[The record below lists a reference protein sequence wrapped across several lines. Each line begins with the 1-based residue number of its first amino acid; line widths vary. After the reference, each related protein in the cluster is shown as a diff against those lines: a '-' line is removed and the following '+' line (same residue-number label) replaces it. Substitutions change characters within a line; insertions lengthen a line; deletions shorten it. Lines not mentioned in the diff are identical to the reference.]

1 MRIALGGIRHETN
14 TFSPVRTTVADFAVL
29 RGDDMLHDPFWEAW
43 RRPDI
48 ELLPTLSAEATPNG
62 LIEQETYQALR
73 DELLELLRAVCPV
86 DGVYLDLHGAMEVEG
101 IGDGERDLV
110 AAVRSCVGPDALISV
125 SLDLHG
131 NIAPDLVED
140 IDILTAFRTAP
151 HRDVDVTRRRAIL
164 HLERCIRTG
173 TRPQPVLIKAPLL
186 LPGEFAITEIE
197 PARSLYQMLNGIDAA
212 PGILDSSLL
221 IGYAWADSPH
231 ASVSV
236 VVVTEQER
244 SLARRHAVD
253 LATAVWAQ
261 RAAFRPESALLGID
275 EAIALAR
282 SLPECPVFLSD
293 AGDNI
298 TAGGAGDIPLLTERL
313 LAAGVSDAVVAG
325 LCDASAVALCG
336 AAGVGGTVTAGLGG
350 KLDRVHGTP
359 LPVTGVVAHLHPA
372 GHPTLAV
379 LRVRGVEIIL
389 TADRRP
395 FTNLASFH
403 ATGIDPLTRKMVA
416 VKLGYLFPELR
427 DLAPRALLVASP
439 GFSDLRLDTFP
450 YSRLRRPIFPLDT
463 MHAWE
468 PREESGG

>member
-1 MRIALGGIRHETN
+1 
-14 TFSPVRTTVADFAVL
+14 
-29 RGDDMLHDPFWEAW
+29 MLHDPFWEEW

-73 DELLELLRAVCPV
+73 DELLERLRAVLPV
-86 DGVYLDLHGAMEVEG
+86 DGVYLYLHGAMELEG

-110 AAVRSCVGPDALISV
+110 AAVRACVGPDVLISA

-131 NIAPDLVED
+131 NIAPDLVEQV
-140 IDILTAFRTAP
+140 DILTAFRTAP
-151 HRDVDVTRRRAIL
+151 HRDVDVTRRRALL
-164 HLERCIRTG
+164 HLEHCIRTG
-173 TRPQPVLIKAPLL
+173 MRPQAALIKVPLL

-197 PARSLYQMLNGIDAA
+197 PACSLYRLLDGIDAA

-231 ASVSV
+231 ASVSIIV
-236 VVVTEQER
+236 VAEQDK
-244 SLARRHAVD
+244 SLALRPAKE
-253 LATAVWAQ
+253 LASAVWEQ
-261 RAAFRPESALLGID
+261 RAAFGPESALLGIN

-282 SLPECPVFLSD
+282 SLPEYPVFLSD
-293 AGDNI
+293 AGDNV
-298 TAGGAGDIPLLTERL
+298 TAGGAGDIPLFTERL

-325 LCDASAVALCG
+325 ICDAPAAALCG
-336 AAGVGGTVTAGLGG
+336 AAGVGGTVTAALGG
-350 KLDRVHGTP
+350 KLDPVHGSP
-359 LPVTGVVAHLHPA
+359 LTVTGVVVHLDPA
-372 GHPTLAV
+372 ERPTSAV
-379 LRVRGVEIIL
+379 LRVDGVEIIL
-389 TADRRP
+389 TTDRRP
-395 FTNLASFH
+395 FTSLAAFH
-403 ATGIDPLTRKMVA
+403 AVGIDPLTRKMVV

-463 MHAWE
+463 MQAWE
-468 PREESGG
+468 PREESGGYA